1 MDLAACL
8 RGYVSLQAPSLTEQQ
23 FTLSFH
29 DERPT
34 TDQPATVRLDRLQF
48 NRVLDNILG
57 NSLKY
62 RSGATGSLAITLRD
76 CTGGYELRLADTG
89 CGVAD
94 ADLPRLFDSFYRT
107 DKARTG
113 VASGSGLGLAIAKH
127 IVTACHGTI
136 TATANHP
143 HGLTIIITL
152 PIAQRK

>member
-76 CTGGYELRLADTG
+76 CTGGY
-89 CGVAD
+89 GVAD